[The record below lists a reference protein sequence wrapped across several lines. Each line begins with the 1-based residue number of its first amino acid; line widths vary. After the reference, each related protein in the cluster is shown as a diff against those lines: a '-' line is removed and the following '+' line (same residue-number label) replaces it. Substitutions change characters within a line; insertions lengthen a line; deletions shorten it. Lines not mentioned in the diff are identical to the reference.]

1 MKKFVKGLLV
11 SGFAVA
17 LLAGCSNKGK
27 TCDPCPPVPDP
38 EVKEAWT
45 DEELEILNS
54 YYHDEIP
61 FACELSLEGVEDG
74 VLYAV
79 SKDEVSNED
88 LVAYDDMFQED
99 GHFSIYNVGP
109 VTGGLSADVGE
120 LGFDLSGDVF
130 QYYRPYKDEAGYSLT
145 RFYTIG
151 LNEDG
156 HLQVAMSAS
165 LTPLFS
171 LSNGKIGTGGL
182 YSMLFDD
189 EKGEEFNFLNEY
201 YIWAAQS
208 NVSSQAGSPTLANPF
223 IYLTKYVFP
232 DLLVKK
238 TDTATH
244 YTLGSYDSL
253 AAYAPFTSGN
263 VLSDEF
269 NSRFSITLA
278 DFDVAGNKLSNFYT
292 EEDYQGVL
300 SWFEKFINAGVYE
313 VVDASMEE
321 GEHGPEASVLVKDTY
336 GFTSEFSVSFLT
348 YGEGDDV
355 ETYLEFGYELVD
367 YELVAKAPFVADAFL
382 EEIDSSFD
390 VSTLQISTNQ
400 QTGEYTAEGYTA
412 YAQSENYT
420 VMDALQDVV
429 DAFKETGIA
438 KEYELTFEAVAED
451 DIYVTAYYKDDTT
464 EVTLEV
470 EVFPFVIQ
478 GTPAIVTYV
487 TATDRNAVG
496 TYLYG
501 EDVELLSN
509 YYNAIDY
516 FLSASFG
523 TYITNYVNSAQA
535 AIDAE
540 LGMARFGNL
549 AGFDNLIVSG
559 FEALN
564 GINNLK
570 YGTVGLLDY
579 LFGCTVDVT
588 TGEIT
593 WTGTYSSSI
602 FNSAKTYLE
611 NEENYTPEDIDKIN
625 EAYGLGVKGAYLGK
639 TNHRYYAYIIVA
651 CQQLR
656 ELMTSIVPWADQAA
670 AYRAEKWTYQQSDY
684 SDENWALIQ
693 GYYADI
699 ETTWGRTNFKETVD
713 NYVALADAVPTKAEE
728 ELAAYKVD
736 KLAALQTAFAG
747 YQEADYYEADWTAL
761 NTACTDGQNAIN
773 AATDKDGVDAA
784 YDACV
789 AAMDA
794 VPTKAEIEAER
805 TTKLSELD
813 AAFNGYNESD
823 YSEDNWAILV
833 QAYNDGKD
841 AINSAMSIEAIDSA
855 CEEAKAAMADVLPEA
870 YKTTKVNELQAAYDA
885 KRAPGKEYSD
895 EDKEKMDKILA
906 DAIEAVNKGSSKS
919 AVDTLVATA
928 INQINAFIEQK

>member
-17 LLAGCSNKGK
+17 LLAGCSNKSK
-27 TCDPCPPVPDP
+27 SSECPVCPPVPEP
-38 EVKEAWT
+38 ETKNAWT
-45 DEELEILNS
+45 DEELEILDY

-79 SKDEVSNED
+79 SKDEVSDED
-88 LVAYDDMFQED
+88 LLAYDDMFQED
-99 GHFSIYNVGP
+99 GHFKIYNVGP
-109 VTGGLSADVGE
+109 VTGGLSLDVGE

-130 QYYRPYKDEAGYSLT
+130 QYYRPYMDEAGYSLT

-189 EKGEEFNFLNEY
+189 EEGEEFNFLNEY

-223 IYLTKYVFP
+223 YYLTKYVFP
-232 DLLVKK
+232 DLLVKE

-263 VLSDEF
+263 VFSDEF
-269 NSRFSITLA
+269 DSKFSITLA

-300 SWFEKFINAGVYE
+300 DWFDAFINAGIFE

-321 GEHGPEASVLVKDTY
+321 GEHGPEASMLVKDTY
-336 GFTSEFSVSFLT
+336 GFTSEFTVSFLT
-348 YGEGDDV
+348 YGEGEDV
-355 ETYLEFGYELVD
+355 ETYLEFDYELVD
-367 YELVAKAPFVADAFL
+367 YKLVASAPFVADAFL

-390 VSTLQISTNQ
+390 VSTMQISANQ
-400 QTGEYTAEGYTA
+400 VTGEYTAKGYIA
-412 YAQSENYT
+412 YAESENYT
-420 VMDALQDVV
+420 LTDALEDVV
-429 DAFKETGIA
+429 DTFKETGIA
-438 KEYELTFEAVAED
+438 KEYELTFEAAAED

-464 EVTLEV
+464 EVTLEAN
-470 EVFPFVIQ
+470 VFAFVIDN
-478 GTPAIVTYV
+478 TPAIVTYV

-509 YYNAIDY
+509 YYTAVNYWLNDSY
-516 FLSASFG
+516 G
-523 TYITNYVNSAQA
+523 PYITNYVKSAKA

-549 AGFDNLIVSG
+549 AGLDNLVISG

-564 GINNLK
+564 AINGITQSGNF
-570 YGTVGLLDY
+570 LDQ

-593 WTGTYSSSI
+593 WTGTYSSTI
-602 FNSAKTYLE
+602 FQYAAQYIE
-611 NEENYTPEDIDKIN
+611 NEEYYTPEDIDKIK

-639 TNHRYYAYIIVA
+639 TNHRYYAYILIA
-651 CQQLR
+651 CQQLDQ
-656 ELMTSIVPWADQAA
+656 LMESIVPWSDQAN
-670 AYRAEKWTYQQSDY
+670 AYLAEKWTYQESDY
-684 SDENWALIQ
+684 SEENWATIQ
-693 GYYADI
+693 ALYAAIPEQWSRSD
-699 ETTWGRTNFKETVD
+699 FKQVVD
-713 NYVALADAVPTKAEE
+713 GAVALADAVPTKAEE
-728 ELAAYKVD
+728 ELAAYKQER
-736 KLAALQTAFAG
+736 LAALNTLFAG

-761 NTACTDGQNAIN
+761 NTAYTDGQTAIS
-773 AATDKDGVDAA
+773 AATDKDGVDSA
-784 YDACV
+784 YGACKD
-789 AAMDA
+789 AMDA
-794 VPTKAEIEAER
+794 VPTKAAIEAER

-813 AAFNGYNESD
+813 AAFAGYNESD

-855 CEEAKAAMADVLPEA
+855 CEEAKAAMANVLPEG
-870 YKTTKVNELQAAYDA
+870 YKANKLAELQTLYQGYVNPYE
-885 KRAPGKEYSD
+885 PGSTQYEAITEYYNYGVQ
-895 EDKEKMDKILA
+895 
-906 DAIEAVNKGSSKS
+906 AIN
-919 AVDTLVATA
+919 VATTVGGVDSA
-928 INQINAFIEQK
+928 FESCDNAMKSIK

>member
-27 TCDPCPPVPDP
+27 SCEPCPPVPEP
-38 EVKEAWT
+38 ETKKAWT

-61 FACELSLEGVEDG
+61 FACELSLEGIEDG

-79 SKDEVSNED
+79 SKDEVSDED
-88 LVAYDDMFQED
+88 LLAYDDMFQED

-130 QYYRPYKDEAGYSLT
+130 QYYRPYKDEAAYSLT

-165 LTPLFS
+165 LTPIFS
-171 LSNGKIGTGGL
+171 HSNGKIGTGGL

-189 EKGEEFNFLNEY
+189 KDGEEVNLLNEY

-208 NVSSQAGSPTLANPF
+208 NVSQQAHSPTLADPF
-223 IYLTKYVFP
+223 VYLTKYVFP

-244 YTLGSYDSL
+244 YTLGAYESL

-263 VLSDEF
+263 ILSDEF
-269 NSRFSITLA
+269 DSKFSITLA
-278 DFDVAGNKLSNFYT
+278 DEDVAGDKLSNFYT

-300 SWFEKFINAGVYE
+300 DWFEKFINAGVFE

-321 GEHGPEASVLVKDTY
+321 GEHGPKASMLVKDTF
-336 GFTSEFSVSFLT
+336 GFTSEFTVSFLT
-348 YGEGDDV
+348 YGEGEAV

-367 YELVAKAPFVADAFL
+367 YKLAAQAPLVADAFL
-382 EEIDSSFD
+382 EEISPSYD
-390 VSTLQISTNQ
+390 VSKLQISSSQ
-400 QTGEYTAEGYTA
+400 ITGEYTAKGYIA
-412 YAQSENYT
+412 YAESEDYT
-420 VMDALQDVV
+420 LTDALEDVV
-429 DAFKETGIA
+429 DAFKETGVA
-438 KEYELTFEAVAED
+438 KEYELTFEAAAED

-470 EVFPFVIQ
+470 EVFPYEIQ
-478 GTPAIVTYV
+478 GKPAIVTYV
-487 TATDRNAVG
+487 TAKDRNAVG

-509 YYNAIDY
+509 YYSAINY
-516 FLSASFG
+516 FLNASYG
-523 TYITNYVNSAQA
+523 SYITNYVKSAKA

-549 AGFDNLIVSG
+549 AGLDNLVISG

-564 GINNLK
+564 GINNIVQS
-570 YGTVGLLDY
+570 GNFLDL

-593 WTGTYSSSI
+593 WTGQLSSSI
-602 FNSAKTYLE
+602 FASAKSFME
-611 NEENYTPEDIDKIN
+611 NEENYTPEDIDALT

-639 TNHRYYAYIIVA
+639 ANHRYYAYIIVA

-656 ELMTSIVPWADQAA
+656 ELMTSIVPWSDQAA
-670 AYRAEKWTYQQSDY
+670 AYLAGKWTYQQSDY
-684 SDENWALIQ
+684 SDENWATIQ
-693 GYYADI
+693 ALYDAIPGQWTRSD
-699 ETTWGRTNFKETVD
+699 FKEVVD
-713 NYVALADAVPTKAEE
+713 GAVKLADAVPTKAEE

-747 YQEADYYEADWTAL
+747 YQEADYYGEGWTAL
-761 NTACTDGQNAIN
+761 NTACEQGQNAIN

-784 YDACV
+784 YNACV

-794 VPTKAEIEAER
+794 VPTKAEVDAER
-805 TTKLSELD
+805 TAKLTELD
-813 AAFNGYNESD
+813 AAFAGYHESD

-833 QAYNDGKD
+833 QAYNDGKV
-841 AINSAMSIEAIDSA
+841 AINDATTIEAIDSA
-855 CEEAKAAMADVLPEA
+855 CENAKAAMADVLPEA

-885 KRAPGKEYSD
+885 KTGGGKQYS
-895 EDKEKMDKILA
+895 EDDQAAMDKILA
-906 DAIEAVNKGSSKS
+906 DAKDAVNNGSSKA

-928 INQINAFIEQK
+928 IEQINAFIEVK